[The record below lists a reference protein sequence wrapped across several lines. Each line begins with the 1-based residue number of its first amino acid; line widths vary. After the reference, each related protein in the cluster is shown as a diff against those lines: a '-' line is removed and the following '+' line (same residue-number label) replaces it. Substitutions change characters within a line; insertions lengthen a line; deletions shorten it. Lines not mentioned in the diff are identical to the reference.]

1 MQLSKSNVCTIT
13 SFLKIQQWN
22 IAYNLTQAC
31 IYEHEKWKKYTE
43 EEHVSS
49 NVQEC
54 REWLM
59 RTQRLGS
66 DTWSQDFVFE
76 SQMIMSHEEND
87 YMSFTNNPLLKIITM
102 VEDFIHFGGDP
113 SQGRSCFEMA
123 TRSLATFVRSHRSLR
138 SRARSLTSLT
148 PSWDSWKFWICVHT
162 VIAFHRKKPVFGA
175 H

>member
-1 MQLSKSNVCTIT
+1 MWSFSFFFFFCGLVFWFMQLSKSNVCTIT

-31 IYEHEKWKKYTE
+31 IYEHEKWQKYTE

-102 VEDFIHFGGDP
+102 VEDFIHFIMAITIRRRKDW
-113 SQGRSCFEMA
+113 SCP
-123 TRSLATFVRSHRSLR
+123 RGCKP
-138 SRARSLTSLT
+138 T
-148 PSWDSWKFWICVHT
+148 PWP
-162 VIAFHRKKPVFGA
+162 RKTEVA
-175 H
+175 